1 MKLALG
7 RATVLG
13 TLMTINNYSIKKKNT
28 FEEISVMCRYY
39 RLLMSFYGLQGGF
52 RDFVVFNSD
61 TRMESML
68 TVFCCVVFPF
78 HYSISSCLHVHGN
91 VPKCYP
97 QILWVVLI
105 SLLCMKIKVTL
116 GEMG

>member
-1 MKLALG
+1 MASGIFMVLKKLH
-7 RATVLG
+7 
-13 TLMTINNYSIKKKNT
+13 
-28 FEEISVMCRYY
+28 
-39 RLLMSFYGLQGGF
+39 YGVQ
-52 RDFVVFNSD
+52 
-61 TRMESML
+61 MESIL

-97 QILWVVLI
+97 HMVWVALI
-105 SLLCMKIKVTL
+105 SLLCMKIKFTL